1 MRAERFWAA
10 VWVTVFLSALV
21 GVCSAVM
28 PRVPA
33 VQLAVAPAWVAWWAL
48 TQSARLGAGA
58 ALWGGALL
66 EAAWGVPTGGC
77 VSFFLT
83 LWLVGRVWREA
94 LPEELRPL
102 LGLVGGLVCA
112 PALRVWL
119 WLWAVPWL
127 GGEGAA
133 PLRPGLTGL
142 VAAPAL
148 GALGGG
154 AVVAL
159 ARACDFRIFA
169 PPKEETRH
177 AG

>member
-48 TQSARLGAGA
+48 TQSARLGAWA

-102 LGLVGGLVCA
+102 HGLVGGMVC
-112 PALRVWL
+112 
-119 WLWAVPWL
+119 
-127 GGEGAA
+127 
-133 PLRPGLTGL
+133 
-142 VAAPAL
+142 APAL

-154 AVVAL
+154 AVFAL
-159 ARACDFRIFA
+159 ARACDFRVFA